1 MSDCK
6 FNMTEEQIYKIYRV
20 LYDIIEEKYNVK
32 IDFTLERK
40 EEKDG

>member
-1 MSDCK
+1 MSDYK
-6 FNMTEEQIYKIYRV
+6 FHMTEEQIYKMYRI

-32 IDFTLERK
+32 IDFTLEKK